1 MDPIGERVLWFVLG
15 LLAGWLSLWLMSV
28 VRRRNAPPPIRP
40 ELHAPLP
47 VPAPATSFEP
57 APDHPHA
64 PPAALMIDV
73 SAARAAGFNMKHADD
88 LSIVEGI
95 GPKIEDLLR
104 ANGVE
109 GFVQL
114 AQLNADDLADIL
126 ERGGPSFRF
135 ANPEH
140 WPEQAALA
148 VQNRWIDLKRRQR
161 ELIGAA
167 QSGPG

>member
-15 LLAGWLSLWLMSV
+15 LLAGWLSVWLMSV
-28 VRRRNAPPPIRP
+28 VRRRSAPPPLRP

-47 VPAPATSFEP
+47 VPAPATSPEP
-57 APDHPHA
+57 APDYPHA
-64 PPAALMIDV
+64 PPAALLIDV

-104 ANGVE
+104 ANGVD

-114 AQLNADDLADIL
+114 AQLDADDLAGIL

-148 VQNRWIDLKRRQR
+148 VQNRWADLKRRQR